1 MRIWTKRN
9 VESMPLISERDREFL
24 LQRFEEEL
32 VGDVKLALF
41 RQRPSLLYL
50 PGQPP
55 PTQANTFAEQTRQIL
70 EELVSLSPKLTV
82 EIHDTAQE
90 KDLAQLYKIE
100 RSPTTLVLKDAPEV
114 GLGGRIRFVGIP
126 SGYEFATLIADI
138 IDVSKGTN
146 NLTEETR
153 AALAEITTP
162 VHIQVFV
169 TPT

>member
-1 MRIWTKRN
+1 
-9 VESMPLISERDREFL
+9 MPLISERDRDFL
-24 LQRFEEEL
+24 IQRFDEEL
-32 VGDVKLALF
+32 VDDVKLALF
-41 RQRPSLLYL
+41 RQRSSLLYL

-70 EELVSLSPKLTV
+70 EELASLSPKLSV
-82 EIHDTAQE
+82 EIYDTVQE
-90 KDLAQLYKIE
+90 KELAQLYKIE
-100 RSPTTLVLKDAPEV
+100 RSPTTLLLNANPEAPV
-114 GLGGRIRFVGIP
+114 GGRVRFVGIP

-153 AALAEITTP
+153 AALAEISTP